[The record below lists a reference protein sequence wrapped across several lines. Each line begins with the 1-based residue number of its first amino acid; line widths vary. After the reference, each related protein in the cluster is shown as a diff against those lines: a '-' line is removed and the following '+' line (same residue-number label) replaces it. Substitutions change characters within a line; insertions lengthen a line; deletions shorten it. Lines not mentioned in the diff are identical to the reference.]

1 MNRVGGAVTG
11 VVGFGTGKGEN
22 MKSVLRAVC
31 CALGLLNAG
40 LIQAD
45 EASRIYL
52 ELLHNSGM
60 EAQYEQASALIVH
73 NFRKE
78 INARGQR
85 SFTPQA
91 VNEIGREI
99 HKAFSPGV
107 MKAVTVAYL
116 RGHLSEQD
124 ARRARDWTNAPL
136 GSKIAHLDKHAGT
149 VEGQAAIEKFA
160 ASPDKNPMSK
170 QQIQLIKGIADDT
183 HAVDRV
189 LDISLAIQKAVA
201 AAALAASSRDN
212 LASLPAVFAKID
224 ERRDEL
230 KGYFAKT
237 VLISF
242 LYTYQSLTI
251 DELQRYSQFVNSPS
265 GSNFHKTMFE
275 AMRQATTEAALRL
288 GLALGK
294 HR

>member
-1 MNRVGGAVTG
+1 
-11 VVGFGTGKGEN
+11 
-22 MKSVLRAVC
+22 MKSILRAAC
-31 CALGLLNAG
+31 CAFGLLNVG
-40 LIQAD
+40 LVQAD
-45 EASRIYL
+45 EASQIYL

-60 EAQYEQASALIVH
+60 EAQYDQAPALIVH

-78 INARGQR
+78 LNAHGQR
-85 SFTPQA
+85 GFTPEA

-124 ARRARDWTNAPL
+124 AQSALDWTNAPL

-149 VEGQAAIEKFA
+149 VEGQAAIEEFA
-160 ASPDKNPMSK
+160 ASLDKNPMSK
-170 QQIQLIKGIADDT
+170 RQVQLIKGIADDT
-183 HAVDRV
+183 HAVDMV
-189 LDISLAIQKAVA
+189 LDISLGIQKAVT

-275 AMRQATTEAALRL
+275 ALHKATTQAALRL
-288 GLALGK
+288 GSALGK
-294 HR
+294 LVDAEGSRKAL